1 MPADTKGQDAQ
12 FWADQCEAL
21 RVETDKA
28 NVALDSAKKV
38 NVDLVASTNDRLA
51 TQAKQHADALAA
63 KDGAHAKAITA
74 LQAKHD
80 AALLKLASESPEVK
94 AARLAHE
101 KEMKTVRD
109 KAAKAEADFKAAVKS
124 AAGA

>member
-12 FWADQCEAL
+12 FWADQCEVL
-21 RVETDKA
+21 RTETDKA
-28 NVALDSAKKV
+28 NIALDTARKA
-38 NVDLVASTNDRLA
+38 NVDLVTSTNDKLA

-63 KDGAHAKAITA
+63 KDADNAKTITA

-80 AALLKLASESPEVK
+80 AELLKLASESPEVK

-101 KEMKTVRD
+101 KAMKTARD
-109 KAAKAEADFKAAVKS
+109 QVAKVDADFKAAVKA